1 MSVRTFGGAVGT
13 TIYTSIFQN
22 KVAAILPGE
31 VAKYAIQAGL
41 PPSSAPAF
49 VEAFLTP
56 GANVTAVPHV
66 TPHILAQAA
75 LGSAW
80 GAARAFKYVWA
91 TSVAF
96 GAVSCIVCLFVP
108 NTRKYMTNRI
118 AVVSAA
124 EPDTLRISRVILTC
138 PGHYWAEGHCQGW
151 TCDRKGRVC
160 MNTAVIRM
168 RAVVCQTGRCAF
180 HNEREGPWT
189 AFFGHANSQRAFET
203 SEKSCRP
210 SFITCVPCK

>member
-1 MSVRTFGGAVGT
+1 MRTFGGAVGT

-31 VAKYAIQAGL
+31 VAKYAVQAGL

-66 TPHILAQAA
+66 TPQILAQAA

-96 GAVSCIVCLFVP
+96 GAVSCIVCFFVP

-118 AVVSAA
+118 AVVSAV
-124 EPDTLRISRVILTC
+124 EPVMLRILQDILTY
-138 PGHYWAEGHCQGW
+138 PGHYGAEGYCHRR
-151 TCDRKGRVC
+151 THERKGRVR
-160 MNTAVIRM
+160 MNSAVIH
-168 RAVVCQTGRCAF
+168 V
-180 HNEREGPWT
+180 
-189 AFFGHANSQRAFET
+189 
-203 SEKSCRP
+203 RP
-210 SFITCVPCK
+210 SCIGLEDVRALVVHSSCQAMRRKTLGLLFSALQTAN